1 MVAYYPSGAN
11 VSPDNYSIVSSVTY
25 TSTGVTSSFNIGRYV
40 GTPAEVAIVVDGIV
54 QAYNSYTLS
63 NNKGTVDFIVAPGAT
78 SLEIKTLAVPDFL
91 KITKDSLQISPIFYS
106 NSSVLSYNGNNY
118 QINGSRTAWAITGT
132 PAEANQMM
140 VSVDGVVQNPS
151 AYTFPSSTL
160 GSYGID
166 ISPALAS
173 NVANLDIRVFSGTST
188 QVERFTTM
196 SDRKPDRGFST
207 DKQFDTLTFESQAG
221 YETRRLRSRRPRR
234 NYNLTYT
241 NISGVHKIA
250 IDNFYN
256 ARSGDYESFV
266 FDLSHINDSGSVTVR
281 FDGPVQTTHVAS
293 SGSQPSQNFYTVSMK
308 LKEVFS

>member
-25 TSTGVTSSFNIGRYV
+25 SSTGATSSFNIGRYV
-40 GTPAEVAIVVDGIV
+40 SFPAEVAAIVDGTV
-54 QAYNSYTLS
+54 QSYKSYTLS
-63 NNKGTVDFIVAPGAT
+63 NSGGTLDFLVAPSAT
-78 SLEIKTLAVPDFL
+78 SLEIKTLSVPEFL
-91 KITKDSLQISPIFYS
+91 RVTKDSTQVSAQFYS
-106 NSSVLSYNGNNY
+106 NSTTLSYNGNNY
-118 QINGSRTAWAITGT
+118 LINGSQVAWALTAAPT
-132 PAEANQMM
+132 DTNQLL
-140 VSVDGVVQNPS
+140 VTVDGVVQNPS

-160 GSYGID
+160 GTYGID

-173 NVANLDIRVFSGTST
+173 NVANLDLRVFSGSST

-196 SDRKPDRGFST
+196 TDKKPDRGYTF
-207 DKQFDTLTFESQAG
+207 DKQFDVLTFESQAG

-241 NISGVHKIA
+241 NITGLHKIA

-256 ARSGDYESFV
+256 ARSGDFESFI
-266 FDLSHINDSGSVTVR
+266 FDLSHISESGTVTVR
-281 FDGPVQTTHVAS
+281 FDGPIQTSHVAS
-293 SGSQPSQNFYTVSMK
+293 SGTLPSQNIYTVNIK

>member
-1 MVAYYPSGAN
+1 MVSYYPSGAN

-25 TSTGVTSSFNIGRYV
+25 TSTGATSSFNIGRYV
-40 GTPAEVAIVVDGIV
+40 GSPAEVAVVIDGIV

-63 NNKGTVDFIVAPGAT
+63 NSKGTVDFLVAPGAT
-78 SLEIKTLAVPDFL
+78 SLEIKTLTVPEYL
-91 KITKDSLQISPIFYS
+91 KISKQSTQISPIFYS
-106 NSSVLSYNGNNY
+106 NTSALSVNGNTY
-118 QINGSRTAWAITGT
+118 TINGSQVAWALPSIPSDT
-132 PAEANQMM
+132 NQML

-173 NVANLDIRVFSGTST
+173 NVANLDVRVFSGTST
-188 QVERFTTM
+188 QIERFTTM
-196 SDRKPDRGFST
+196 TDRKPDRGFST

-266 FDLSHINDSGSVTVR
+266 FDLSHINDSGQVTVR

-293 SGSQPSQNFYTVSMK
+293 AGTQPSQNFYTVSMK